1 MIDKP
6 KIWDRIMS
14 TGVVPVLRAD
24 NPENVLLAVEA
35 LMQGGIPV
43 AEITLTV
50 PGAIRVIEACVRRF
64 GEAVVVGAGS
74 VTDARAA
81 AAAVEAGAAFVVSP
95 AFKADVVTACRE
107 RGCPVVSGALTPTEI
122 LAAWEAGS
130 DAVKVF
136 PAKAM
141 GGPTYI
147 RMVREP
153 LPHIPLVPTGGVDLE
168 TLPAYF
174 KAGVAFVGAG
184 GDLVARK
191 AIETGDAQAIRAR
204 AGQYIAA
211 IRAARSA

>member
-1 MIDKP
+1 MIDKQLVWTRLTS
-6 KIWDRIMS
+6 I
-14 TGVVPVLRAD
+14 GVVPVLRAE
-24 NPENVLLAVEA
+24 NPDNVLGAVEA

-50 PGAIRVIEACVRRF
+50 PGAVRVIGECARRF
-64 GEAVVVGAGS
+64 GDAVVVGAGS
-74 VTDARAA
+74 VTDAAAA
-81 AAAVEAGAAFVVSP
+81 AAAVGAGAVFVVSP
-95 AFKADVVTACRE
+95 AFKAEVVSACMQ

-122 LAAWEAGS
+122 LAAWDAGA

-141 GGPTYI
+141 GGPAYI

-168 TLPAYF
+168 TIPAYF

-184 GDLVARK
+184 GDLVSRR
-191 AIETGDAQAIRAR
+191 AIDAGDAQAIRAR
-204 AGQYIAA
+204 AEQYLAA
-211 IRAARSA
+211 VKAAREA

>member
-1 MIDKP
+1 MIDKQ
-6 KIWDRIMS
+6 KVWNRLTAI
-14 TGVVPVLRAD
+14 GVVPVLRAE
-24 NPENVLLAVEA
+24 NPENVMLAVEA

-50 PGAIRVIEACVRRF
+50 PGAIRVIEACARRF
-64 GEAVVVGAGS
+64 GESVVVGAGS
-74 VTDARAA
+74 VTDAAA
-81 AAAVEAGAAFVVSP
+81 AEEAIAAGAAFVVSP
-95 AFKADVVTACRE
+95 AFKREVVAACGQ

-122 LAAWEAGS
+122 LTAWEAGS

-141 GGPTYI
+141 GGPAYI

-184 GDLVARK
+184 GDLVGRK
-191 AIETGDAQAIRAR
+191 AIETGDTHAIRAR